1 MSRFTIDRQLP
12 QRSYLKYIYYSL
24 GEDAPYI
31 VRFPFFENISINES
45 RKANY
50 SQYSILADTEFD
62 FEYIGAESRKFTL
75 DFEVNLLHLLQESY
89 SFNELTNPN
98 ISQDDNKNKF
108 KSFYKTN
115 VNKNS
120 IPYSKQLYQKYF
132 SNPDVKS
139 SANTVLD
146 QLLNTKIDQFPFQP
160 PPVFKGQLPFTI
172 NNILGLLAFTKTQK
186 GISSTI
192 GSYTNLIRSLYNAET
207 ITESISNLQAGLSA
221 GGVAGILGVAGTIAT
236 FTQQAITNEFFENI
250 AYVLKVIDQIVYYT
264 NIVRSGVLSK
274 GKGSTSP
281 PPVIYLN
288 HGILYQNI
296 PCVCTDY
303 SISVEKASTYDLPT
317 LLPYTIK
324 FSINLL
330 ESVGYARKTEFL
342 FSESGGL
349 DQSLVTD
356 ELAQKYEEFVGPF
369 NYGWTSVINEPY
381 SLDVLAEQ

>member
-98 ISQDDNKNKF
+98 VPQDDTKNKF
-108 KSFYKTN
+108 TSFYKTN
-115 VNKNS
+115 VNENS

-132 SNPDVKS
+132 NNPEVKS
-139 SANTVLD
+139 SANTILD
-146 QLLNTKIDQFPFQP
+146 QLLNTQIGQIRELPIPFQ
-160 PPVFKGQLPFTI
+160 
-172 NNILGLLAFTKTQK
+172 LGLLENIKK
-186 GISSTI
+186 GISSNI
-192 GSYTNLIRSLYNAET
+192 FNYTNLLRSLYNAET
-207 ITESISNLQAGLSA
+207 INESISKLNAGLIAESPDAIVSPILA
-221 GGVAGILGVAGTIAT
+221 GLAT
-236 FTQQAITNEFFENI
+236 REFFENI
-250 AYVLKVIDQIVYYT
+250 AYVLKVIDQIVFYT

-281 PPVIYLN
+281 PPVVYLN

-317 LLPYTIK
+317 LLPYTVK
-324 FSINLL
+324 FSLNLL

-356 ELAQKYEEFVGPF
+356 ELAKKYEEFVGPF
-369 NYGWTSVINEPY
+369 NYGWTSVVNEPY

>member
-98 ISQDDNKNKF
+98 TPQKDTKNKF
-108 KSFYKTN
+108 TSFYKTN

-132 SNPDVKS
+132 SNPEVKS
-139 SANTVLD
+139 SASTVLD

-160 PPVFKGQLPFTI
+160 PPVFKGQLPFTV
-172 NNILGLLAFTKTQK
+172 NNILGLLAFTKTK
-186 GISSTI
+186 KSISSTI
-192 GSYTNLIRSLYNAET
+192 EPYLEILRTLYNAET
-207 ITESISNLQAGLSA
+207 LSERLATLEGLTQALDLEAAVNVIDITN
-221 GGVAGILGVAGTIAT
+221 IAV
-236 FTQQAITNEFFENI
+236 QNQAIVNLVAT
-250 AYVLKVIDQIVYYT
+250 LKVIDQVVYYT

-317 LLPYTIK
+317 LLPYTVK
-324 FSINLL
+324 FSLNLL

-356 ELAQKYEEFVGPF
+356 ELAKKYEEFVGPF
-369 NYGWTSVINEPY
+369 NYGWTSVVNEPY